1 MSGCCL
7 RAVVAEQNSPIWIPF
22 LITKKKS
29 LKMAT
34 RMSVAL
40 SALCDVGTLPVF
52 RAPSAFGDEDY
63 ARNEMEKFCKEIR
76 SALIRFGLNSNV
88 CEVDGIRVHG
98 FNEVEHTILLNLLGE
113 FIETLESMNFVGWSP
128 ELHNSDF
135 NVPYPALSGVF
146 KSRVVAPIVV
156 VDALS
161 LLGHP
166 CCFRFPNA
174 ATLSDH
180 ISSVKSFVR
189 VLSRVISKRS
199 SYFYT
204 LGLDFEDHRYRSLY
218 KCLEFVESYMKS
230 SAPFQLKRKRDQA
243 GESALAAIGS
253 SLAALPSLAG
263 LSKRQRVPTMTG
275 SAFSGAAVRDAAT
288 GAL

>member
-1 MSGCCL
+1 MPHNKN
-7 RAVVAEQNSPIWIPF
+7 Q
-22 LITKKKS
+22 KKKS
-29 LKMAT
+29 IKMST
-34 RMSVAL
+34 IGTVGAL
-40 SALCDVGTLPVF
+40 YDVGTLPV
-52 RAPSAFGDEDY
+52 PSAFGGPSVCFDSEDY
-63 ARNEMEKFCKEIR
+63 ARKELGNFCMEIR
-76 SALIRFGLNSNV
+76 MGLNRFGLNNNI
-88 CEVDGIRVHG
+88 CEVDGTRVHQ
-98 FNEVEHTILLNLLGE
+98 FNEVEHTILLNLLCE

-128 ELHNSDF
+128 EIHNRDF
-135 NVPYPALSGVF
+135 RVPYPALSGVF
-146 KSRVVAPIVV
+146 NSRVVAPIVV

-161 LLGHP
+161 MLGHP
-166 CCFRFPNA
+166 CCFRVPSA
-174 ATLSDH
+174 ATLSRH

-204 LGLDFEDHRYRSLY
+204 FGLDFEDHRYRSLY
-218 KCLEFVESYMKS
+218 KCLEFVEEFMKS
-230 SAPFQLKRKRDQA
+230 SSEFQLKRKRDQA

-253 SLAALPSLAG
+253 SLAG